1 MSDVFCFT
9 YFLSGFLFRVRG
21 RVGVRDGVGDGFRV
35 RVRFRASVRA
45 RWGQGF
51 IHHNPNLLE
60 LKLRP
65 SGKTR
70 KKQKIVIGLE
80 ILSQNFVIVL
90 LIVVRFKFTSSTSNE
105 IKKNRFEQAIW
116 AIMATPVH
124 TFIIRWR
131 GIIACHIGNS
141 RHKIIFFIERNA

>member
-1 MSDVFCFT
+1 MAHIPVLRLQFQPRGSNSGIDFFLSDVFCFT

-80 ILSQNFVIVL
+80 ILSVLSNFYV
-90 LIVVRFKFTSSTSNE
+90 
-105 IKKNRFEQAIW
+105 
-116 AIMATPVH
+116 
-124 TFIIRWR
+124 
-131 GIIACHIGNS
+131 
-141 RHKIIFFIERNA
+141 

>member
-1 MSDVFCFT
+1 MICKVGGIFGIDFFLSDVFCFT

-45 RWGQGF
+45 SWGQGF

-80 ILSQNFVIVL
+80 ILYESSACGTVNSVWIG
-90 LIVVRFKFTSSTSNE
+90 KF
-105 IKKNRFEQAIW
+105 
-116 AIMATPVH
+116 
-124 TFIIRWR
+124 
-131 GIIACHIGNS
+131 
-141 RHKIIFFIERNA
+141 

>member
-1 MSDVFCFT
+1 MSEIFCFT

-35 RVRFRASVRA
+35 RVRVRVRVRA

-70 KKQKIVIGLE
+70 KKQKIRIGLE
-80 ILSQNFVIVL
+80 IFSFFCCMIIVY
-90 LIVVRFKFTSSTSNE
+90 
-105 IKKNRFEQAIW
+105 KNMNKSIPRVAL
-116 AIMATPVH
+116 
-124 TFIIRWR
+124 
-131 GIIACHIGNS
+131 
-141 RHKIIFFIERNA
+141 

>member
-1 MSDVFCFT
+1 MSEIFCFT

-35 RVRFRASVRA
+35 RVRA

-70 KKQKIVIGLE
+70 KKQKIRIGLE
-80 ILSQNFVIVL
+80 IFSEFSPSINDKMAKMYL
-90 LIVVRFKFTSSTSNE
+90 K
-105 IKKNRFEQAIW
+105 IKKKQAKYTSLQ
-116 AIMATPVH
+116 AQSTGGGPKVL
-124 TFIIRWR
+124 
-131 GIIACHIGNS
+131 
-141 RHKIIFFIERNA
+141 RHH

>member
-1 MSDVFCFT
+1 MNYECRRVPNNRYYGIVFYLSEVFCFT

-35 RVRFRASVRA
+35 RVRVRA

-70 KKQKIVIGLE
+70 KKQKIRIGLE
-80 ILSQNFVIVL
+80 IFSG
-90 LIVVRFKFTSSTSNE
+90 VRFHWDSIS
-105 IKKNRFEQAIW
+105 
-116 AIMATPVH
+116 
-124 TFIIRWR
+124 
-131 GIIACHIGNS
+131 
-141 RHKIIFFIERNA
+141 

>member
-1 MSDVFCFT
+1 MVERIFCSPSTIIPPLVKEPIRHYGIDFFLSDVFCFT

-80 ILSQNFVIVL
+80 ILSEYF
-90 LIVVRFKFTSSTSNE
+90 SS
-105 IKKNRFEQAIW
+105 
-116 AIMATPVH
+116 
-124 TFIIRWR
+124 
-131 GIIACHIGNS
+131 
-141 RHKIIFFIERNA
+141 

>member
-80 ILSQNFVIVL
+80 ILSQFRNVMEGQTDL
-90 LIVVRFKFTSSTSNE
+90 WTDQSTQQGVVTCPQLKTRLTL
-105 IKKNRFEQAIW
+105 
-116 AIMATPVH
+116 
-124 TFIIRWR
+124 
-131 GIIACHIGNS
+131 C
-141 RHKIIFFIERNA
+141 

>member
-1 MSDVFCFT
+1 MGFEPQGWDLGIDFFLSDVFCFT

-45 RWGQGF
+45 SWGQGF

-70 KKQKIVIGLE
+70 KKQKIVIGLV
-80 ILSQNFVIVL
+80 ILSKIFYDISYYFYFLMIN
-90 LIVVRFKFTSSTSNE
+90 
-105 IKKNRFEQAIW
+105 
-116 AIMATPVH
+116 
-124 TFIIRWR
+124 
-131 GIIACHIGNS
+131 NS
-141 RHKIIFFIERNA
+141 DAEPAVQ

>member
-1 MSDVFCFT
+1 MSSSQFGIVFYLSEVFCFT

-35 RVRFRASVRA
+35 RVRA

-70 KKQKIVIGLE
+70 KKQKIRIGLE
-80 ILSQNFVIVL
+80 IFSRI
-90 LIVVRFKFTSSTSNE
+90 SSLSNE
-105 IKKNRFEQAIW
+105 F
-116 AIMATPVH
+116 
-124 TFIIRWR
+124 
-131 GIIACHIGNS
+131 
-141 RHKIIFFIERNA
+141 

>member
-80 ILSQNFVIVL
+80 ILSESKSERKKRKMEL
-90 LIVVRFKFTSSTSNE
+90 KEKKGNE
-105 IKKNRFEQAIW
+105 KKR
-116 AIMATPVH
+116 
-124 TFIIRWR
+124 
-131 GIIACHIGNS
+131 
-141 RHKIIFFIERNA
+141 KERERKETQRKER

>member
-1 MSDVFCFT
+1 MSNVFCFT

-80 ILSQNFVIVL
+80 ILSG
-90 LIVVRFKFTSSTSNE
+90 S
-105 IKKNRFEQAIW
+105 
-116 AIMATPVH
+116 AT
-124 TFIIRWR
+124 TR
-131 GIIACHIGNS
+131 
-141 RHKIIFFIERNA
+141 FFITTGDKQF